1 MTTTASDIR
10 PGRRLIAVILV
21 GAAALDL
28 ARCCLVLMTV
38 RHPALTAALVAA
50 GLAAAA
56 VSLRTARGCRTGRR
70 WSGLTALLIG
80 ALSAPQAAASGF
92 HAPYAI
98 PDMATAALGVLLAV
112 TVLATASPARQPGH
126 DTGNSCVID
135 QEPPVDDQEPPVD
148 EQSHARMSL
157 RSAGRHPPQPDLRRV
172 AQRAEHTAT
181 RPPPR
186 PQ

>member
-10 PGRRLIAVILV
+10 PGGRLIAVILF

-38 RHPALTAALVAA
+38 RHPAQTAALVAA

-70 WSGLTALLIG
+70 WSGWTALMIG

-112 TVLATASPARQPGH
+112 TVLATASPAGQPGH
-126 DTGNSCVID
+126 DTGNCCVIG
-135 QEPPVDDQEPPVD
+135 QEPPVD

-172 AQRAEHTAT
+172 VHRAERTAT

>member
-1 MTTTASDIR
+1 MTTTASDIP
-10 PGRRLIAVILV
+10 PGRRLIALILF

-38 RHPALTAALVAA
+38 RHPAQTAALVAA

-70 WSGLTALLIG
+70 WSGWTALLIG

-126 DTGNSCVID
+126 ASGNCCVI
-135 QEPPVDDQEPPVD
+135 DQEPPVD
-148 EQSHARMSL
+148 EQSHACMSL
-157 RSAGRHPPQPDLRRV
+157 RSAGRHRPQPDLRRV
-172 AQRAEHTAT
+172 AHRAEHTAT